1 MNTLDILHTAVANTF
16 RSRLRTTLTVA
27 AIFIGACTLTL
38 TNAIGTGISGYLDV
52 QLASVGAPD
61 VLSIAKTADAA
72 PGLGDGPTE
81 YDPVELTAGTAAAT
95 ETGGSTAVLSP
106 ADLDAIAAT
115 DGLLD
120 VNPVIAV
127 TPSWIEYDGNGKY
140 NLAVGANSEMTRAD
154 LAAGTQLSQSSG
166 ANEVLLPASYLG
178 NLGFDDAEA
187 AIGAR
192 ITLGAADYVGTMH
205 EVTATVAGVQNLTLL
220 GVGVRLSRALTDEV
234 ATIEATGKP
243 HGMDTG
249 YFLATAHFDPAASPE
264 QVTALKTDLADQGY
278 TAQTVA
284 DQIGVFQTILTGII
298 GVLNGFAGIALVAAG
313 VGIVNTLLMSVQ
325 ERTREIGLMKAMG
338 MSGRRVYALFS
349 TEAIFIGFLGST
361 LGALVA
367 IIVGT
372 IVSAV
377 LSDTILADLE
387 GLQVMQF
394 APVPVA
400 GIILLVMLIAFL
412 AGTLPARRAA
422 RQNPIDALRYE

>member
-1 MNTLDILHTAVANTF
+1 MNILDILHAAVANTF
-16 RSRLRTTLTVA
+16 RSRLRTTLTVT

-61 VLSIAKTADAA
+61 VLSISKTTTAA
-72 PGLGDGPTE
+72 PGLGDGPAE
-81 YDPVELTAGTAAAT
+81 YDPAALTASGAAAT
-95 ETGGSTAVLSP
+95 ETGGPSAVLSP
-106 ADLDAIAAT
+106 TDLNAIADT
-115 DGLLD
+115 DGISD

-127 TPSWIEYDGNGKY
+127 TPRWIEYGEQGKY
-140 NLAVGANSEMTRAD
+140 LIVVGANSEMTKAD
-154 LAAGTQLSQSSG
+154 LAAGTQLQPSSS
-166 ANEVLLPASYLG
+166 ANEVLLPASYLAT
-178 NLGFDDAEA
+178 LGFDNTEE
-187 AIGAR
+187 AIGKT
-192 ITLGAADYVGTMH
+192 ISLGVADYTGAMH

-220 GVGVRLSRALTDEV
+220 GVGVRLSRALTDEL
-234 ATIEATGKP
+234 AAIQATGKP
-243 HGMDTG
+243 DGVGTG
-249 YFLATAHFDPAASPE
+249 YFLATARFDPAATPN
-264 QVTALKTDLADQGY
+264 QLTALKADLADQGY

-298 GVLNGFAGIALVAAG
+298 GVLNGFAGIALIAAG
-313 VGIVNTLLMSVQ
+313 VGIINTLLMSVQ

-367 IIVGT
+367 IIIGT
-372 IVSAV
+372 IVSTV
-377 LSDTILADLE
+377 LGNTILSDLE

-394 APVPVA
+394 SPAPVA